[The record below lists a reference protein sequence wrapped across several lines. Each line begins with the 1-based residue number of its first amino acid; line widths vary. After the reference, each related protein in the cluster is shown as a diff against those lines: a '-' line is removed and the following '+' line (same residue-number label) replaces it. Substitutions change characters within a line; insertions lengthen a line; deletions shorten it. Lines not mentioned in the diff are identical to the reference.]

1 MAEVD
6 SNRGP
11 SAYQSNALPLGQTG
25 SQSWRQQIPKIPYGP
40 WGTRQWGGR
49 GGGVWWVRLQFFHF
63 SLTDLT
69 ATDFDDA
76 LRPHWNRTFIR
87 DGRRGGGG
95 GGGGVE
101 NESPRPPSKE
111 EERWIRVVLAKGS
124 QIVQPVNLSARFV
137 TTCRGDKTCRN
148 ARERYKTA
156 DRSYYAP
163 HPPTPPPHTHTHS
176 LHMTCLPGD
185 YISVLAAAQGSPG
198 CRTGK
203 SWLPHREVLAAAQGR
218 RKKKICTYCLLAVFT
233 WEMI

>member
-1 MAEVD
+1 MVH
-6 SNRGP
+6 
-11 SAYQSNALPLGQTG
+11 
-25 SQSWRQQIPKIPYGP
+25 
-40 WGTRQWGGR
+40 GGHGNGGG

-76 LRPHWNRTFIR
+76 LRRHWNRTFIR
-87 DGRRGGGG
+87 DGRKGGEFG
-95 GGGGVE
+95 

-124 QIVQPVNLSARFV
+124 QIVQPVNLSAPFV
-137 TTCRGDKTCRN
+137 TTCRGDKTYRN

-156 DRSYYAP
+156 DGSYYAP
-163 HPPTPPPHTHTHS
+163 PLPSPPPPPHS

-185 YISVLAAAQGSPG
+185 YISVLVAAQGGPG

-203 SWLPHREVLAAAQGR
+203 KEEENLHILSA
-218 RKKKICTYCLLAVFT
+218 CCLYLGDDLESRFFFLRAK
-233 WEMI
+233 